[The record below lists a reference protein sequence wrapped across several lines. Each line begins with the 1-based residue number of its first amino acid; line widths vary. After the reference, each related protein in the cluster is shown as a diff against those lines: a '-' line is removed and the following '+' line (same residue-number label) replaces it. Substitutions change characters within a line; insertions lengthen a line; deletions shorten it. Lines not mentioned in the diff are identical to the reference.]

1 MKKLTPLSGRYIGA
15 YFTCAIFILILTI
28 LVQKCT
34 TVTWHVNDTKASGD
48 TINVAIEISPM
59 GLSMSGDTLSGFY
72 YDMIREM
79 AALHDRPLKI
89 EGFTSLP
96 EALNRLEKG
105 RHDII
110 ISDMAANKPLKE
122 RFLATHPVL
131 LDRQV
136 LVQLHDSTGLL
147 RYPSQISL
155 AHDTIYVPAD
165 SPFKTR
171 LQHLTREIGDTIYI
185 VDQPPLSAEQ
195 LIIMV
200 AIGER
205 PNTVVNRRLADI
217 LTRDYPQ
224 LDSSV
229 EISFNQFQAWLLN
242 SRDSILC
249 DTINSWIDSYTNSD
263 AMKLLQEKYF
273 Q

>member
-1 MKKLTPLSGRYIGA
+1 MKKLTPLSGRFISIYCL
-15 YFTCAIFILILTI
+15 CAIGILILTI

-34 TVTWHVNDTKASGD
+34 TVTWHIDDERASGD

-59 GLSMSGDTLSGFY
+59 GLSLNGDTLSGFY
-72 YDMIREM
+72 YDMIRQM
-79 AALHDRPLKI
+79 AQLHNRPLKI
-89 EGFTSLP
+89 EGFTNLP
-96 EALNRLEKG
+96 VTLDRLEKG
-105 RHDII
+105 RYDLV
-110 ISDMAANKPLKE
+110 ISDMAANKLLRE
-122 RFLATHPVL
+122 RFLATQPVL
-131 LDRQV
+131 LDKQV
-136 LVQLHDSTGLL
+136 LVQLPDSTGALP
-147 RYPSQISL
+147 YPSQISL

-171 LQHLTREIGDTIYI
+171 MQHLTREIGDTIYI
-185 VDQPPLSAEQ
+185 IDQPPLSAEQ

-229 EISFNQFQAWLLN
+229 EISFNQFQSWLLN
-242 SRDSILC
+242 RSDSVLC
-249 DTINSWIDSYTNSD
+249 DTINSWIETYTESK
-263 AMKLLQEKYF
+263 AMKSLQKKYF
-273 Q
+273 